1 MFAIFET
8 RRMFASILRLEV
20 QRDVNLIDLIK
31 SCPTRVYYYLV
42 LLAKLGFDTA
52 EIEPRK
58 VWVTELADLMF
69 RSHNESL
76 VIAVSVREFETPQF
90 GFGS

>member
-1 MFAIFET
+1 MKKCGVKE
-8 RRMFASILRLEV
+8 ILMKKMWRKGNHNE
-20 QRDVNLIDLIK
+20 NLIDLVK

-42 LLAKLGFDTA
+42 LLAKRGFDTA